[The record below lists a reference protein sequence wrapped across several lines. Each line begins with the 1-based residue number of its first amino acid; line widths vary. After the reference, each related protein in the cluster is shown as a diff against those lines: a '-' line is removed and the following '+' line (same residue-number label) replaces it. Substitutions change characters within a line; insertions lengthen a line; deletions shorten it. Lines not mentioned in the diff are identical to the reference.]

1 MGTVAHSKN
10 AKVAVNETGE
20 VTTSQKRS
28 KAQVSRIDNRKKRCD
43 TVAEN
48 KEKNP
53 NDIWVMIGAIKLTY
67 HLREILCMVNGRPY

>member
-1 MGTVAHSKN
+1 M
-10 AKVAVNETGE
+10 NETRE

-28 KAQVSRIDNRKKRCD
+28 KAQVSRIDNRKKRRD

-67 HLREILCMVNGRPY
+67 HLREILLTHLHG